1 MDFLD
6 ELHLLSVWTLG
17 TFNID
22 FVIVSL
28 GDGDD
33 GELGGSLV
41 IEIDLLDKSARKPQK
56 CQFRHICRV
65 SVRKSG
71 TY

>member
-1 MDFLD
+1 MDFLV
-6 ELHLLSVWTLG
+6 ELHLLSVWTLI
-17 TFNID
+17 ID

-28 GDGDD
+28 GDGDV

-56 CQFRHICRV
+56 CQFRHIY
-65 SVRKSG
+65 SSSH
-71 TY
+71 